1 MASPAKL
8 RFEIP
13 IEFVLTHL
21 LFTACK
27 VFIRSKIV
35 LLLLEWPVI
44 EGRYFGDKIAMTLR
58 LGRKLILCPWLCACA
73 CRRVRMLTCVCVSV
87 CTKILWA
94 YMREC
99 FCLCLYFCSYFI
111 GFVSFIYLLFLFV
124 LFCMYLGICMY
135 IFWNS
140 YVSVDSNAHCNIK
153 KLSWRFWATVLVI

>member
-58 LGRKLILCPWLCACA
+58 LGRKLILCP
-73 CRRVRMLTCVCVSV
+73 
-87 CTKILWA
+87 
-94 YMREC
+94 
-99 FCLCLYFCSYFI
+99 
-111 GFVSFIYLLFLFV
+111 
-124 LFCMYLGICMY
+124 
-135 IFWNS
+135 
-140 YVSVDSNAHCNIK
+140 
-153 KLSWRFWATVLVI
+153 

>member
-1 MASPAKL
+1 MSLIVCVCVQASSDA
-8 RFEIP
+8 
-13 IEFVLTHL
+13 
-21 LFTACK
+21 
-27 VFIRSKIV
+27 
-35 LLLLEWPVI
+35 
-44 EGRYFGDKIAMTLR
+44 Y
-58 LGRKLILCPWLCACA
+58 
-73 CRRVRMLTCVCVSV
+73 VCVSV
-87 CTKILWA
+87 CTKILCA

-153 KLSWRFWATVLVI
+153 KLS